1 MHLTIH
7 TKSTI
12 LFFSHTL
19 KEDSLIQS
27 FKLELT
33 PTPLGKKTYLTEIE
47 GEKMGTIN
55 YKIDASEATEWATIS
70 C

>member
-33 PTPLGKKTYLTEIE
+33 PTPLGQKTYLTEIE